1 MSGYNFA
8 ARGAEPIVIATQPK
22 PRTSWWTV
30 AEAGEAFTR
39 ELREAQARMACDP
52 HIKCP
57 TCRTS
62 RTREVG
68 DDPAHP

>member
-39 ELREAQARMACDP
+39 ELREAQARMSLQTHCKLPDLSHLAEL
-52 HIKCP
+52 
-57 TCRTS
+57 R
-62 RTREVG
+62 RGGR
-68 DDPAHP
+68 

>member
-8 ARGAEPIVIATQPK
+8 ARGAEPIVIKAQYLEK

-39 ELREAQARMACDP
+39 ELREAQARMACDQ
-52 HIKCP
+52 HIKMP
-57 TCRTS
+57 DLSHLTELR
-62 RTREVG
+62 RGGR
-68 DDPAHP
+68 